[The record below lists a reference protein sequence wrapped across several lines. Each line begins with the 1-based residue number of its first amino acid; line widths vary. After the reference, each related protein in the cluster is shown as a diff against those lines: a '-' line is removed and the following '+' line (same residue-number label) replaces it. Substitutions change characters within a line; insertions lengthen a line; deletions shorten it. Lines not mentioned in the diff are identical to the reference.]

1 MQPLWGLSPGPADK
15 TSCVSSTLF
24 PIVRHEVVRCITSLQ
39 GGPRTLPNTQGIGSN
54 TALPGT
60 EAKPRLSPAR
70 EAACLESGVQLMS
83 CWVQSIFPF
92 SSVIFLPASSF
103 PASSS
108 KHMWPRR
115 FHNGLCSLQP
125 ALVTT
130 LFLWEDVSCASHFTD
145 EGAAAPR
152 YDTLLQVSQCGKA
165 NTLLDLGPQLVSH
178 NCSVITS
185 WTSSTTTDCKE
196 VCWVL

>member
-39 GGPRTLPNTQGIGSN
+39 GGPRTLPNTQGIGSI

-70 EAACLESGVQLMS
+70 EAACLESGVQLTS

-92 SSVIFLPASSF
+92 SSVVFLPASSF
-103 PASSS
+103 PACSS
-108 KHMWPRR
+108 KHTWPHH
-115 FHNGLCSLQP
+115 FHNGLSQWAVYNLLWSRPCSYGKMCLVLPILQTRELQLQDMIP
-125 ALVTT
+125 CSRLRSVARLTHNWTWAHNWFHTT
-130 LFLWEDVSCASHFTD
+130 AV
-145 EGAAAPR
+145 
-152 YDTLLQVSQCGKA
+152 
-165 NTLLDLGPQLVSH
+165 
-178 NCSVITS
+178 
-185 WTSSTTTDCKE
+185 
-196 VCWVL
+196 

>member
-1 MQPLWGLSPGPADK
+1 M
-15 TSCVSSTLF
+15 F
-24 PIVRHEVVRCITSLQ
+24 PIMRHEVVGCITSLQ

-70 EAACLESGVQLMS
+70 EAACLESGIQLMS

-92 SSVIFLPASSF
+92 SSVIFLPASSL

-108 KHMWPRR
+108 KHTWPHY

-125 ALVTT
+125 ALATT
-130 LFLWEDVSCASHFTD
+130 RSYGKTCLVLPILQTWE
-145 EGAAAPR
+145 
-152 YDTLLQVSQCGKA
+152 LQLRDMIPCSRLHSVA
-165 NTLLDLGPQLVSH
+165 RLTH
-178 NCSVITS
+178 N
-185 WTSSTTTDCKE
+185 WTWAHNWFHTTA
-196 VCWVL
+196 V

>member
-83 CWVQSIFPF
+83 CWVQSIFPSLL
-92 SSVIFLPASSF
+92 SSSFLRPPFLLPAPNTCGRIAFTMGFAVYNLLWSRPCSCGKMCLVL
-103 PASSS
+103 PILQTRELQLRDMIPCS
-108 KHMWPRR
+108 R
-115 FHNGLCSLQP
+115 FHSVARLTHYWTW
-125 ALVTT
+125 A
-130 LFLWEDVSCASHFTD
+130 
-145 EGAAAPR
+145 
-152 YDTLLQVSQCGKA
+152 
-165 NTLLDLGPQLVSH
+165 H
-178 NCSVITS
+178 NWFHKTAV
-185 WTSSTTTDCKE
+185 
-196 VCWVL
+196 